1 MDQPA
6 TSGHGGEPRAGPSQ
20 RLVTLGGAALVCTV
34 AGFLLFLGTIG
45 AIEWV
50 TWQERPSAEQP
61 RRTLVTP
68 LGQALLFV
76 GGSCAGGIV
85 SIVGLG
91 LALWGLRRWP
101 RTLALWALA
110 CSLLTLA
117 LAVGWYLIRHAE
129 VRLG

>member
-1 MDQPA
+1 VDKPT
-6 TSGHGGEPRAGPSQ
+6 TSGREDESIAEPNQGR
-20 RLVTLGGAALVCTV
+20 TNLGGAALLCAI
-34 AGFLLFLGTIG
+34 AGFVLFVAMIAG
-45 AIEWV
+45 IEWV

-61 RRTLVTP
+61 RGTLAPP

-91 LALWGLRRWP
+91 LAVWGLRRWP
-101 RTLALWALA
+101 RTLAWWALA

-117 LAVGWYLIRHAE
+117 LAVGWYLVRHAE